1 MKTEIIRKKLHQLIE
16 NMDDQK
22 VETVYF
28 LLLGEFKTNPF
39 RRQLI
44 RYEREKFMRGEGES
58 YRWDEVKQMAVNKS
72 NRTVGF

>member
-1 MKTEIIRKKLHQLIE
+1 MKIEIIRKELHQLIE

-28 LLLGEFKTNPF
+28 LLMEEFETNSF

-58 YRWDEVKQMAVNKS
+58 YSWDEVKQMAVNKG
-72 NRTVGF
+72 NRPAGF